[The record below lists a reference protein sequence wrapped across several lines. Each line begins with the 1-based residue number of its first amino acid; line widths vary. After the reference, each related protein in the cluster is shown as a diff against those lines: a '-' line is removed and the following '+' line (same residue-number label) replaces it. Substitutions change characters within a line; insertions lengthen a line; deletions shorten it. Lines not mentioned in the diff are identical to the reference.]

1 VGGDRNLYGAGNP
14 REDDR
19 DRRSAESGR
28 TGETEY
34 QLHCAAVDTIR
45 RWILPGWI
53 YTHIA
58 SGEKRDQATAAR
70 LNGTGVVGGFPDLMF
85 FDIKG
90 EVCYVELN
98 AEGGRMSES

>member
-1 VGGDRNLYGAGNP
+1 MAKPGLDEKAGLRRDTGWSNERVRPVSVGGDRNLHGAGNP

-58 SGEKRDQATAAR
+58 SGEKRD
-70 LNGTGVVGGFPDLMF
+70 
-85 FDIKG
+85 
-90 EVCYVELN
+90 
-98 AEGGRMSES
+98 